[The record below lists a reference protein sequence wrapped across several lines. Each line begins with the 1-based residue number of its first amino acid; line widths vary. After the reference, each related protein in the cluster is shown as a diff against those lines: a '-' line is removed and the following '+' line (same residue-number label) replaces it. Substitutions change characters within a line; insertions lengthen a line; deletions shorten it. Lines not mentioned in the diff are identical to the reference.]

1 MERTIAG
8 RLGLAAALT
17 ALLIYMGAAS
27 PASAMQILE
36 AGDHGELAAS
46 IAAGGVSRIA
56 VTGDRVKKVIRAG
69 GGLRVEHDAA
79 SGDLYVTP
87 AGVAQDDGGASSDRG
102 VPLFIVTEKGFTYR
116 LTLTPAPDGA
126 AQILI
131 RNPAAAGGAEAAA
144 GRDPRIAGLVA
155 LVRAVARREP
165 LAGYAI
171 EGGAAGSGVAGVPRR
186 IETWR
191 GPRFAAHVVEA
202 GAVADAAA
210 LAGTMGGH
218 AAAAWLAAPGT
229 GPSGGRLGVV
239 VTERTPDRSP
249 GPAGAAR

>member
-1 MERTIAG
+1 MGRTIAG
-8 RLGLAAALT
+8 RGRLAAALA
-17 ALLIYMGAAS
+17 ALLIYMSAAS
-27 PASAMQILE
+27 PASAMQILD
-36 AGDHGELAAS
+36 AADHGELGAS

-56 VTGDRVKKVIRAG
+56 LSHDRVKKVIRAG
-69 GGLRVEHDAA
+69 SGLRVEHDAS

-87 AGVAQDDGGASSDRG
+87 AGLEEDGEAGAPDRG
-102 VPLFIVTEKGFTYR
+102 VPLFVVTEKGFTYR

-144 GRDPRIAGLVA
+144 ARDPRIAGLVA

-171 EGGAAGSGVAGVPRR
+171 EGGTAEPEGTGAVRL

-202 GAVADAAA
+202 GGAADAQA
-210 LAGTMGGH
+210 LAGTMGAH

-229 GPSGGRLGVV
+229 GPSGGRLGVL
-239 VTERTPDRSP
+239 VTEH
-249 GPAGAAR
+249 AGEAR

>member
-8 RLGLAAALT
+8 RLGLAATFAT
-17 ALLIYMGAAS
+17 LLICMGASAS
-27 PASAMQILE
+27 AGAMQILD
-36 AGDHGELAAS
+36 AADHGELAAS
-46 IAAGGVSRIA
+46 IAAGGVSRITVA
-56 VTGDRVKKVIRAG
+56 GDRVKKVIRAG

-79 SGDLYVTP
+79 SGDLYLTP
-87 AGVAQDDGGASSDRG
+87 MGLAKDGEAGSLGRG

-116 LTLTPAPDGA
+116 LTLTPAAGGA
-126 AQILI
+126 VQILI
-131 RNPAAAGGAEAAA
+131 RNPAAAGGAGDAAV
-144 GRDPRIAGLVA
+144 RDPWIAELVA

-171 EGGAAGSGVAGVPRR
+171 EGGSAGSGVAGGPRR

-202 GAVADAAA
+202 GGVADAAV

-239 VTERTPDRSP
+239 VTERTADRSP
-249 GPAGAAR
+249 GQAGAAR